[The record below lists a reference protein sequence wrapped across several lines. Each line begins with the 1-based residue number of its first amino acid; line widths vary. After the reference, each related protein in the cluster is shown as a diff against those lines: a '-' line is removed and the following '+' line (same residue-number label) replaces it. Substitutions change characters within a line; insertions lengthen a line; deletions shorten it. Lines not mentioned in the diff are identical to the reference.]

1 MAVKGATE
9 KQIII
14 DKILEVFD
22 GSFIYNGGK
31 EIRIPIDDVQ
41 IKVTFT
47 CAKENVTPAD
57 ETRLPGEAGSSF
69 PDPVTSVEEK
79 TAEPADAFKVKASE
93 EEIALV
99 NKLMKDLNL

>member
-1 MAVKGATE
+1 MSRGSEE

-14 DKILEVFD
+14 NKILETFE
-22 GSFIYNGGK
+22 GSFVYNGGK
-31 EIRIPIDDVQ
+31 EIRIPIGEVQ
-41 IKVTFT
+41 IKVALT
-47 CAKENVTPAD
+47 CAKENVAPAD
-57 ETRLPGEAGSSF
+57 ENRLPGDAGTSF

-79 TAEPADAFKVKASE
+79 TAEPADTPKVKASE